1 MKLLSEV
8 IFELIKR
15 VMTNE
20 FDEYSL
26 TKMNLKNYLRMCE

>member
-20 FDEYSL
+20 FEEYSFD
-26 TKMNLKNYLRMCE
+26 KNES

>member
-8 IFELIKR
+8 IFELIKS

-20 FDEYSL
+20 FEEYSFD
-26 TKMNLKNYLRMCE
+26 KNES